1 MNGEDKIYEQKKE
14 ELETEIERLEWEINS
29 LESDLARAKNQ
40 LENLIYSVR
49 DGYQVK
55 KERDL

>member
-14 ELETEIERLEWEINS
+14 ELEAEIERLEWEINS
-29 LESDLARAKNQ
+29 LESDLAHAKNQ

-49 DGYQVK
+49 DGYQVQ

>member
-14 ELETEIERLEWEINS
+14 ELEVEIERLKWEIDS
-29 LESDLARAKNQ
+29 LERDLAHAENQ
-40 LENLIYSVR
+40 LENLIYTVQ
-49 DGYQVK
+49 DGYQVQ

>member
-14 ELETEIERLEWEINS
+14 ELETDIERLKWEIES
-29 LESDLARAKNQ
+29 LQRDLAHAENQ
-40 LENLIYSVR
+40 LENLIYTAR
-49 DGYQVK
+49 DGYQVQ

>member
-14 ELETEIERLEWEINS
+14 KLEAEIERLEWEINS
-29 LESDLARAKNQ
+29 LEIDLAHAQNQ
-40 LENLIYSVR
+40 LENLVYTAR

-55 KERDL
+55 KERDI

>member
-1 MNGEDKIYEQKKE
+1 MNKEYNAYEEQKE
-14 ELETEIERLEWEINS
+14 ELETEIERLEWEIES
-29 LESDLARAKNQ
+29 LESDLAHAKNQ

-49 DGYQVK
+49 DGYQVQ

>member
-1 MNGEDKIYEQKKE
+1 MNGEDKIYEQRKE
-14 ELETEIERLEWEINS
+14 ELETEIERLRWEIDS
-29 LESDLARAKNQ
+29 LERDLAHAENQ

-49 DGYQVK
+49 DGYQVQ

>member
-14 ELETEIERLEWEINS
+14 KLEAEIERLEWEINS
-29 LESDLARAKNQ
+29 LESDLAHAKNQ